1 MFDDEHRES
10 ISLSSSPPLHLGRRE
25 VPVWRQEGG
34 ESCQCGELQGL
45 SLRDMSGFI
54 RPHRGEVRLLPRNLS
69 LTVAAGLQMLEL
81 ILLLRVE
88 TSYYLELVWSSSE
101 PPSLSPR
108 NSRKICRE
116 HTWRHSG
123 ERRVSP
129 ARVQCELCSSSP
141 SKCGTFY
148 LMVSVVS
155 ASGDITEFD
164 SLKLIKKCSDFPGL
178 SLKVV
183 RNSEKVK

>member
-1 MFDDEHRES
+1 M
-10 ISLSSSPPLHLGRRE
+10 
-25 VPVWRQEGG
+25 
-34 ESCQCGELQGL
+34 
-45 SLRDMSGFI
+45 
-54 RPHRGEVRLLPRNLS
+54 PRNLS
-69 LTVAAGLQMLEL
+69 LTVAAGLLRLEL
-81 ILLLRVE
+81 IWLLRVE
-88 TSYYLELVWSSSE
+88 TSSYLGLVWSSSE